1 MLINLGK
8 FKVAVEICVF
18 DLILRDRKVKRKTKE
33 TFVLMALPSI
43 YCCNTIES

>member
-33 TFVLMALPSI
+33 TFGQNDGPKDV
-43 YCCNTIES
+43 